1 MCQKKIKTEFGA
13 YVLIHGTKAAVK
25 SFNKNYPKL
34 TFLRTIIKIWKT
46 IFKRKGKPNLLSD
59 NLMAKFKTIMIGIPA
74 AGTAISCRIVM
85 DIGNGVVQSNNPI
98 LDNGGSLQPMED

>member
-13 YVLIHGTKAAVK
+13 YILIHGTKAAVK

-59 NLMAKFKTIMIGIPA
+59 NLMAKFKTIMIEILA
-74 AGTAISCRIVM
+74 TGTTANRHIVLAIV
-85 DIGNGVVQSNNPI
+85 NGVLKSCNPI
-98 LDNGGSLQPMED
+98 MLKENGGSLQP